1 MDITPIQYRFSNADL
16 NQIKALGYSI
26 ESSELEDIEY
36 MINQYFTNFNL
47 LNLLLTV
54 EKQFSGIEDLKP
66 LKIINLKT
74 KFNIHSIRVSFN
86 NYIPKRTGKELKTNL
101 SFIREFSHYKGLI
114 DVEHLFLLLP
124 KAYRNNGLIK
134 PIFQTSIQE
143 YINMNVSTIS
153 LRASLDI
160 GGYVWA
166 RIGFVATVKSEVE
179 NILLKAET
187 NLKDHQF
194 KIAKRIF
201 DFYYEKY
208 PNGKAF
214 PMDLWAGLEFMKN
227 VLIGS
232 TWSGEIDIKNKS
244 QLDKLIKYAFS

>member
-1 MDITPIQYRFSNADL
+1 LDITPIQYRFSNADL

-143 YINMNVSTIS
+143 YINPDYALEM
-153 LRASLDI
+153 R
-160 GGYVWA
+160 
-166 RIGFVATVKSEVE
+166 
-179 NILLKAET
+179 
-187 NLKDHQF
+187 
-194 KIAKRIF
+194 KR
-201 DFYYEKY
+201 
-208 PNGKAF
+208 
-214 PMDLWAGLEFMKN
+214 
-227 VLIGS
+227 
-232 TWSGEIDIKNKS
+232 
-244 QLDKLIKYAFS
+244 